1 MVQVI
6 QLPLDLDRGKIEIYC
21 AVGLLYDAFLR
32 EQREIAVGRGLAKEF
47 YTGLLRAEELL
58 KS

>member
-6 QLPLDLDRGKIEIYC
+6 QLPLDLDRGKIEIYR

-32 EQREIAVGRGLAKEF
+32 EQREIAVGGGLAEKLH
-47 YTGLLRAEELL
+47 TGLLRAKELL
-58 KS
+58 ES

>member
-32 EQREIAVGRGLAKEF
+32 EQREIAVGRGLTKEF
-47 YTGLLRAEELL
+47 YTGLLNPKKPSR
-58 KS
+58 

>member
-32 EQREIAVGRGLAKEF
+32 EQREIAVGRGLTEELD
-47 YTGLLRAEELL
+47 TGLLRSEELL
-58 KS
+58 ES